1 VQKPEQYRQF
11 AETLTVAAL
20 QAQDAARDMLL
31 AAAATWRALA
41 EAAGP
46 QAERLDTVVDFADAR
61 RRLQL
66 KSA

>member
-11 AETLTVAAL
+11 AETLTAAAL

-41 EAAGP
+41 DAAGP
-46 QAERLDTVVDFADAR
+46 RTESADTVVDFADAK
-61 RRLQL
+61 RRLLL